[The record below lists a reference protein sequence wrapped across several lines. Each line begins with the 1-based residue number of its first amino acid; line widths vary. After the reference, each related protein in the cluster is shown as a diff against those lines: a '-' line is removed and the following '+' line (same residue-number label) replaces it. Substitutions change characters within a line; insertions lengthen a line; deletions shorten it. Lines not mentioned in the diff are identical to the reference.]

1 MSASRPGVQ
10 ELLSF
15 VEHWHGAPD
24 IFSFCIGEHGGPS
37 HLLEWRDSALMY
49 CCGDGLYWPTWNG
62 NGGIQPS
69 DQAWAD
75 FYQAAT
81 VAGVGN
87 WRLQYWPQLP
97 VLDGRQWSLQLQL
110 GDLHI
115 ESNGNNAYP
124 PEHQWHGFLRAVSD
138 LVGYEIK

>member
-1 MSASRPGVQ
+1 MSASRLDVQ
-10 ELLSF
+10 ALLAF
-15 VEHWHGAPD
+15 AEHWQGAPG
-24 IFSFCIGEHGGPS
+24 IFFFCIGEHGGPS

-49 CCGDGLYWPTWNG
+49 RYGNGLYWPTG
-62 NGGIQPS
+62 AGEGGIQPS

-75 FYQAAT
+75 FYRAAT
-81 VAGVGN
+81 EAGVGD
-87 WRLQYWPQLP
+87 WQLQYWPQLP

-124 PEHQWHGFLRAVSD
+124 PGHQWHTFLRAVSD
-138 LVGYEIK
+138 LVGCEIK